1 MKIIATTAFAE
12 AFDPSIA
19 KRAEQ
24 IVQTT
29 KTQSIPE
36 VAIKKS
42 FLRPT
47 LSTKKHAPVATMVFV
62 IWRMPLMRSWVVE
75 SVIPIWSKTV

>member
-1 MKIIATTAFAE
+1 MKIIATTAFAD
-12 AFDPSIA
+12 ALDPSIA

-42 FLRPT
+42 RLRPI
-47 LSTKKHAPVATMVFV
+47 LSTKKQAPVATMIFV
-62 IWRMPLMRSWVVE
+62 IWRIPLMRSWVVE
-75 SVIPIWSKTV
+75 SVMPIWSSTV

>member
-12 AFDPSIA
+12 AFDPLIV

-24 IVQTT
+24 IVQMT
-29 KTQSIPE
+29 KTHSIPE

-42 FLRPT
+42 FLRPI
-47 LSTKKHAPVATMVFV
+47 LSTKKQEPVATIMFV

>member
-1 MKIIATTAFAE
+1 MKIMATTAFAE
-12 AFDPSIA
+12 ALDPSIA

-29 KTQSIPE
+29 KTQSMPV

-42 FLRPT
+42 RLLPMR
-47 LSTKKHAPVATMVFV
+47 STKKQAPVATMMFV
-62 IWRMPLMRSWVVE
+62 I
-75 SVIPIWSKTV
+75 